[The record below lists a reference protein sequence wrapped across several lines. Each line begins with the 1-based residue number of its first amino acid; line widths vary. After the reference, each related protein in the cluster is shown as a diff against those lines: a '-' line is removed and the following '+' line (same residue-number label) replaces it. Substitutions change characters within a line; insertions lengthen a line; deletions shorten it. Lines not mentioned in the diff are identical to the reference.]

1 MIYPSS
7 IKQEAPN
14 SEKQLFKAL
23 SRLNSN
29 DFTVFYNQEFVGE
42 YNSKERMQYEID
54 FIIVDHRYD
63 TLESILV
70 LEVKGGNLQ
79 YDAYNDKWS
88 QSGREMPMSPI
99 TQVTTAMYSFLNRF
113 KNILNDVNVSW
124 GLAFPDVE
132 IDYDTD
138 LPTNLNRIKIFDC
151 NDIDN
156 IEERLIEY
164 FDQTKLEINR
174 SGADLKNF
182 SLLKERLL
190 VNCDF
195 VKPLHRS
202 IKENN
207 EVFIK
212 LTKLQS
218 LVVRALEANQNVIV
232 QGPAGS
238 GKTLIAYEK
247 ALQYKE
253 QGKRVLYLTFNKE
266 IATHLRDKYR
276 SNNIALND
284 LDSQGELEI
293 TNFHF
298 WCKSI
303 AERNESFAKQ
313 KSEDEYFNTYIPNK
327 ALEVI
332 KSDTTYAMYDVVII
346 DEGQDFRENWLNL
359 VNKVLKQ
366 EGKFLLFMD
375 ENQDIFNAF
384 KGVPNRRNI
393 VKTQLEENCRNTR
406 NIIEFLKG
414 LLSIDISYFE
424 DSPEG
429 EKVEV
434 KASSSNQEQIEYLD
448 ALITKLV
455 TKDKV
460 MPKDILILV
469 NNIDKVNALKDVKT
483 VGGITLK
490 SSYDRSFGRDQ
501 ESIFYSYINTFKGL
515 ESEVVII
522 LDSQNI
528 EGAKS
533 FYTQASRAKNKLFIS
548 VVKHL

>member
-1 MIYPSS
+1 
-7 IKQEAPN
+7 
-14 SEKQLFKAL
+14 
-23 SRLNSN
+23 LNSN

-88 QSGREMPMSPI
+88 QNEREMPMSPI

-174 SGADLKNF
+174 LGADLKNF

-218 LVVRALEANQNVIV
+218 LVVRALEANQNVII

-247 ALQYKE
+247 A
-253 QGKRVLYLTFNKE
+253 
-266 IATHLRDKYR
+266 
-276 SNNIALND
+276 
-284 LDSQGELEI
+284 
-293 TNFHF
+293 
-298 WCKSI
+298 
-303 AERNESFAKQ
+303 
-313 KSEDEYFNTYIPNK
+313 
-327 ALEVI
+327 
-332 KSDTTYAMYDVVII
+332 
-346 DEGQDFRENWLNL
+346 
-359 VNKVLKQ
+359 
-366 EGKFLLFMD
+366 
-375 ENQDIFNAF
+375 
-384 KGVPNRRNI
+384 
-393 VKTQLEENCRNTR
+393 
-406 NIIEFLKG
+406 
-414 LLSIDISYFE
+414 
-424 DSPEG
+424 
-429 EKVEV
+429 
-434 KASSSNQEQIEYLD
+434 
-448 ALITKLV
+448 
-455 TKDKV
+455 
-460 MPKDILILV
+460 
-469 NNIDKVNALKDVKT
+469 
-483 VGGITLK
+483 
-490 SSYDRSFGRDQ
+490 
-501 ESIFYSYINTFKGL
+501 
-515 ESEVVII
+515 
-522 LDSQNI
+522 
-528 EGAKS
+528 
-533 FYTQASRAKNKLFIS
+533 
-548 VVKHL
+548 

>member
-7 IKQEAPN
+7 IKYDAPN
-14 SEKQLFKAL
+14 SEKTLFEAL
-23 SRLNSN
+23 SKLDSK

-42 YNSKERMQYEID
+42 YNTKERMQYEID
-54 FIIVDHRYD
+54 FIIVDHRFGSF
-63 TLESILV
+63 ESVLV

-79 YDAYNDKWS
+79 YNAYEDRWFQN
-88 QSGREMPMSPI
+88 GREMQLSPI
-99 TQVTTAMYSFLNRF
+99 TQVTTAMYSFITRF
-113 KNILNDVNVSW
+113 SNIIKNVNVSW
-124 GLAFPDVE
+124 ALAFPDVE
-132 IDYDTD
+132 VDYDTK
-138 LPTNLNRIKIFDC
+138 LPTNLNRIKLFDC

-174 SGADLKNF
+174 IGTDIRDFEILRDK
-182 SLLKERLL
+182 LL
-190 VNCDF
+190 VCCDF

-207 EVFIK
+207 AVFIK
-212 LTKLQS
+212 LTKLQA

-247 ALQYKE
+247 AVKYKE
-253 QGKRVLYLTFNKE
+253 EGKKVLYLTFNKE
-266 IATHLRDKYR
+266 IATHLRDKFR
-276 SNNIALND
+276 SNRIAINEM
-284 LDSQGELEI
+284 DSLGEIEL

-298 WCKSI
+298 WCKRI
-303 AERNESFAKQ
+303 AERNETFAKQ
-313 KSEDEYFNTYIPNK
+313 KSADEYFNTYIPNK
-327 ALEVI
+327 AIEVI
-332 KSDTTYAMYDVVII
+332 KADSSYPMYDVVII
-346 DEGQDFRENWLNL
+346 DEGQDFRENWLEL
-359 VNKVLKQ
+359 INKVLKPD
-366 EGKFLLFMD
+366 GKFLFFMD

-406 NIIEFLKG
+406 NIIEFLKE
-414 LLSIDISYFE
+414 LLGIEISYFE
-424 DSPEG
+424 DSPQG

-434 KASSSNQEQIEYLD
+434 KSVSNNLEQIAYID
-448 ALITKLV
+448 DLIERLI

-460 MPKDILILV
+460 EPKDILILV
-469 NNIDKVNALKDVKT
+469 NNVDKVNSLKDVKK
-483 VGGITLK
+483 VGGVTLK
-490 SSYDRSFGRDQ
+490 STYDKSYGRDKN
-501 ESIFYSYINTFKGL
+501 SVFYSYINTFKGL

-528 EGAKS
+528 LEKKA
-533 FYTQASRAKNKLFIS
+533 FYTQASRAKNKLFVSI
-548 VVKHL
+548 VKQ

>member
-88 QSGREMPMSPI
+88 QNEREMPMSPI

-174 SGADLKNF
+174 LGADLKNF

-218 LVVRALEANQNVIV
+218 LVVRALEANQNVII

-298 WCKSI
+298 WCKRI

-332 KSDTTYAMYDVVII
+332 KADTSYPIYDVVII
-346 DEGQDFRENWLNL
+346 DEGQDFRENWLDL

-490 SSYDRSFGRDQ
+490 SSYDRTFGRDQ

-528 EGAKS
+528 DGAKS

-548 VVKHL
+548 VVK

>member
-1 MIYPSS
+1 
-7 IKQEAPN
+7 
-14 SEKQLFKAL
+14 
-23 SRLNSN
+23 
-29 DFTVFYNQEFVGE
+29 
-42 YNSKERMQYEID
+42 
-54 FIIVDHRYD
+54 
-63 TLESILV
+63 
-70 LEVKGGNLQ
+70 
-79 YDAYNDKWS
+79 
-88 QSGREMPMSPI
+88 
-99 TQVTTAMYSFLNRF
+99 
-113 KNILNDVNVSW
+113 
-124 GLAFPDVE
+124 
-132 IDYDTD
+132 
-138 LPTNLNRIKIFDC
+138 
-151 NDIDN
+151 
-156 IEERLIEY
+156 
-164 FDQTKLEINR
+164 
-174 SGADLKNF
+174 
-182 SLLKERLL
+182 
-190 VNCDF
+190 
-195 VKPLHRS
+195 
-202 IKENN
+202 
-207 EVFIK
+207 
-212 LTKLQS
+212 
-218 LVVRALEANQNVIV
+218 
-232 QGPAGS
+232 
-238 GKTLIAYEK
+238 
-247 ALQYKE
+247 
-253 QGKRVLYLTFNKE
+253 
-266 IATHLRDKYR
+266 
-276 SNNIALND
+276 
-284 LDSQGELEI
+284 
-293 TNFHF
+293 
-298 WCKSI
+298 I

-332 KSDTTYAMYDVVII
+332 KADTSYPIYDVVII
-346 DEGQDFRENWLNL
+346 DEGQDFRENWLDL

-490 SSYDRSFGRDQ
+490 SSYDRTFGRDQ

-522 LDSQNI
+522 LDS
-528 EGAKS
+528 
-533 FYTQASRAKNKLFIS
+533 
-548 VVKHL
+548 

>member
-88 QSGREMPMSPI
+88 QNEREMPMSPI

-218 LVVRALEANQNVIV
+218 LVVRALEANQNVII

-298 WCKSI
+298 WCKRI

-332 KSDTTYAMYDVVII
+332 KADTSYPIYDVVII
-346 DEGQDFRENWLNL
+346 DEGQDFRENWLDL

-490 SSYDRSFGRDQ
+490 SSYDRTFGRDQ

-528 EGAKS
+528 DGAKS

-548 VVKHL
+548 VVK